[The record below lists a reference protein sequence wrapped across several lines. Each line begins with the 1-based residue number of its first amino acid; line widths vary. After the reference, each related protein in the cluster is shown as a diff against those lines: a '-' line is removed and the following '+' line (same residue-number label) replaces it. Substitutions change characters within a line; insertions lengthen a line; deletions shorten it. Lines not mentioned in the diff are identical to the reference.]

1 MASIM
6 PAPALPMALLQ
17 TQLVGSKGRGVWSL
31 RSLRSLGS
39 LIHLPPPSNHW
50 AHLSSTGRLPGSYY
64 PSRSGGHRHVH
75 HFLNC
80 HLHLSPLCN
89 TRWLKYPW
97 YLRTYLCD
105 FNFILRIQFYFCAPC
120 VSSGGAGRKREN
132 ILLYGKYLKIM
143 VFDY

>member
-1 MASIM
+1 MKICLTCLNNNAYEPHTKASTT
-6 PAPALPMALLQ
+6 PNGFQ
-17 TQLVGSKGRGVWSL
+17 GHWSNL
-31 RSLRSLGS
+31 F
-39 LIHLPPPSNHW
+39 
-50 AHLSSTGRLPGSYY
+50 STH
-64 PSRSGGHRHVH
+64 PSRSDGHRHVH

-97 YLRTYLCD
+97 YLRTNLCD

-143 VFDY
+143 VFDYLENGQKVCF